1 MSLVG
6 FATDRGFGHWSR
18 MMNYITLPSLR
29 DKALMIAPIA
39 PASLSWK
46 EINTI
51 GYVDSGKR
59 VILDEDGNYREIRKY
74 DPGIKF
80 DSNLE
85 HYYLLPWSIAQAYRS
100 KVLIIDAHNEPEL
113 VYCDKIFPKFNEIV
127 RSCLQRG
134 LRILFTLETQAF
146 DKLPLRY
153 KKAFERL
160 DSIIIPYEKDF
171 FEKCVPLKPF
181 EEFYDKIKFVGNII
195 SQDLLNMIRI
205 RKEDARRALNLP
217 EDKTI
222 VFCTYGRGE
231 GAQDIVNA
239 IVKVGD
245 ELIKKHS
252 ELFFIISDPTGEFR
266 KSIPK
271 RDWIDFIG
279 LDYQRAMITL
289 ASCDCTIQGLG
300 TGTLMEALVAGKPMI
315 AISLDRPY
323 QEQAS
328 KGKGIQEFGIG
339 TYMPLEKASAKSIL
353 EALIRILEEDYTKI
367 LSKALPKVLGD
378 LKGAERVANLLSSYL

>member
-1 MSLVG
+1 VG

-18 MMNYITLPSLR
+18 MRNYLTLPSLR

-46 EINTI
+46 DVNTI

-59 VILDEDGNYREIRKY
+59 VILDEDGNYRKIRKY

-85 HYYLLPWSIAQAYRS
+85 HYYLLPWSIAQAYKS

-113 VYCDKIFPKFNEIV
+113 VYCDEIFPRFDKIV
-127 RSCLQRG
+127 RSCLEHG

-146 DKLPLRY
+146 DRLPLRY
-153 KKAFERL
+153 RKAFERL

-171 FEKCVPLKPF
+171 FEKCVPLKPL
-181 EEFYDKIKFVGNII
+181 EEFYDKIKFVGNIV
-195 SQDLLNMIRI
+195 SPDLVNMLRI
-205 RKEDARRALNLP
+205 RKEDARKALSLP
-217 EDKTI
+217 EDKII

-231 GAQDIVNA
+231 GAQGIVDA
-239 IVKVGD
+239 VVKVGD
-245 ELIKKHS
+245 ELIEKHP
-252 ELFFIISDPTGEFR
+252 ELFFIISDPAGDFR
-266 KSIPK
+266 KLIPK
-271 RDWIDFIG
+271 RDWMDFIG
-279 LDYQRAMITL
+279 LDYQRAMMTL
-289 ASCDCTIQGLG
+289 VACDCTIQGLG
-300 TGTLMEALVAGKPMI
+300 TGTLMETLVARKPMI

-339 TYMPLEKASAKSIL
+339 IYIPLEKASVKSIS

-367 LSKALPKVLGD
+367 LSKVLPRVLGD
-378 LKGAERVANLLSSYL
+378 LRGAERVADLVL

>member
-18 MMNYITLPSLR
+18 MRNYITLPSLR

-46 EINTI
+46 EVNTI

-59 VILDEDGNYREIRKY
+59 VVLDEDGNYKEIRKY
-74 DPGIKF
+74 DPSINF

-85 HYYLLPWSIAQAYRS
+85 HYYLLPWCIARAYRS
-100 KVLIIDAHNEPEL
+100 KVMIIDAHNEPEL
-113 VYCDKIFPKFNEIV
+113 VYCEEIFPRFNEII
-127 RSCLQRG
+127 RSCLAHG

-146 DKLPLRY
+146 NKLPLRY

-171 FEKCVPLKPF
+171 FTKCVPLEPF

-195 SQDLLNMIRI
+195 SPDLINMLRI
-205 RKEDARRALNLP
+205 RKEDARKALNLP
-217 EDKTI
+217 EDKRI

-231 GAQDIVNA
+231 GAQGIVNA

-245 ELIKKHS
+245 EIIKKYP

-266 KSIPK
+266 RLTPK

-279 LDYQRAMITL
+279 LDYQKAMMTL
-289 ASCDCTIQGLG
+289 SACDFTIQGLG

-339 TYMPLEKASAKSIL
+339 IYMPLDKVSVKSIS
-353 EALIRILEEDYTKI
+353 EALIRILEEDYGK
-367 LSKALPKVLGD
+367 LLPRVLPKVLGD